1 MRIADVLRNKG
12 ASVATIT
19 PETSV
24 SGLLTELS
32 VHNIGAM
39 VVVSPDGVVGIV
51 SERDI
56 VRALQQRGADLLRLP
71 VSEIM
76 TTFVATC
83 TPTDTVDSLSVLMT
97 TKRVRHIPVMED
109 GRLTGI
115 VSIGDV
121 VKTRM
126 EELEAPAGAA
136 AGLHHPVADLR
147 VEPAQRRDAAPD
159 RHPTLARAFYDDPV
173 TRGCCPTPDRGRKAL
188 HRLFAG
194 LARHHFLPRGGSEVG
209 MRDGDVGAATLWDPP
224 GLARR
229 HGSRSC
235 AMAPEHAV
243 GVAVPRAASVRSQEL
258 MEEESSR
265 RSRTGT

>member
-39 VVVSPDGVVGIV
+39 VVVSPDGVIGIV
-51 SERDI
+51 SERDV
-56 VRALQQRGADLLRLP
+56 VRALQTRGADLLRLP

-83 TPTDTVDSLSVLMT
+83 TPNDTVDSLSVLMT
-97 TKRVRHIPVMED
+97 EKRVRHIPVIED

-126 EELEAPAGAA
+126 EELEATQEQLQA
-136 AGLHHPVADLR
+136 
-147 VEPAQRRDAAPD
+147 
-159 RHPTLARAFYDDPV
+159 YI
-173 TRGCCPTPDRGRKAL
+173 TRG
-188 HRLFAG
+188 
-194 LARHHFLPRGGSEVG
+194 
-209 MRDGDVGAATLWDPP
+209 
-224 GLARR
+224 
-229 HGSRSC
+229 
-235 AMAPEHAV
+235 
-243 GVAVPRAASVRSQEL
+243 
-258 MEEESSR
+258 
-265 RSRTGT
+265 

>member
-39 VVVSPDGVVGIV
+39 VVVSPDGVMGIV
-51 SERDI
+51 SERDV
-56 VRALQQRGADLLRLP
+56 VRALQQRGADLLRQP

-83 TPTDTVDSLSVLMT
+83 SPTDTVDSLSALMT
-97 TKRVRHIPVMED
+97 TKRVRHIPVMEN
-109 GRLTGI
+109 GRLAGI

-126 EELEAPAGAA
+126 EELEATQEQLQA
-136 AGLHHPVADLR
+136 
-147 VEPAQRRDAAPD
+147 
-159 RHPTLARAFYDDPV
+159 YI
-173 TRGCCPTPDRGRKAL
+173 TRG
-188 HRLFAG
+188 
-194 LARHHFLPRGGSEVG
+194 
-209 MRDGDVGAATLWDPP
+209 
-224 GLARR
+224 
-229 HGSRSC
+229 
-235 AMAPEHAV
+235 
-243 GVAVPRAASVRSQEL
+243 
-258 MEEESSR
+258 
-265 RSRTGT
+265 